1 MKKLFLLFFIGNLV
15 LAQGNL
21 LWKKDGNELPSG
33 ATTWSTPLIMS
44 NKLFWAGQDKGF
56 VAMDT
61 ETGSILWNDTV
72 NFANGTYDSPVGFAG
87 KIFISTNNYTDPSAK
102 KLLALDAETGNILWQ
117 KNNFYT
123 SNRSSKPITE
133 DGKLYAAS
141 SDTLYCF
148 DVNNGNVVWQKAGK
162 YSNLL
167 IDYNGLRLFA
177 ARSDSAKIE
186 VMYRHNG
193 EFVWSINL
201 PDNEVSIASLA
212 YNYFQTKEYLVVA
225 PGTRQK
231 AIFYCIDIAEQNIV
245 WNNDNIGYVGNK
257 ATPVIYEDK
266 IFAGVEKTT
275 SGSPQEVV
283 AFNLLSGNIIWQ
295 NQVRS
300 EGATNTPYVVAIDG
314 KVYFQSSEN
323 NLNTIAAADITN
335 GNTLWV
341 TDPQFQFPWPLV
353 WGSPLIHKDK
363 LFIAKDH
370 EGVFCFNAGTINGEW
385 TMLGGNRHATNSF
398 TPAFVGVS
406 NEPKLPDGYYLH
418 QNFPNPF
425 NPSTRIDYQIPNS
438 GNVTLKVYDILGN
451 EISTIVNEFKQA
463 GNYSVEFGTNN
474 SKLSSGVYFYTLRTG
489 NYFQTKKMIYM
500 K

>member
-225 PGTRQK
+225 HGTRQK
-231 AIFYCIDIAEQNIV
+231 AIFY
-245 WNNDNIGYVGNK
+245 
-257 ATPVIYEDK
+257 
-266 IFAGVEKTT
+266 
-275 SGSPQEVV
+275 
-283 AFNLLSGNIIWQ
+283 
-295 NQVRS
+295 
-300 EGATNTPYVVAIDG
+300 
-314 KVYFQSSEN
+314 
-323 NLNTIAAADITN
+323 
-335 GNTLWV
+335 
-341 TDPQFQFPWPLV
+341 
-353 WGSPLIHKDK
+353 
-363 LFIAKDH
+363 
-370 EGVFCFNAGTINGEW
+370 
-385 TMLGGNRHATNSF
+385 
-398 TPAFVGVS
+398 
-406 NEPKLPDGYYLH
+406 
-418 QNFPNPF
+418 
-425 NPSTRIDYQIPNS
+425 
-438 GNVTLKVYDILGN
+438 
-451 EISTIVNEFKQA
+451 
-463 GNYSVEFGTNN
+463 
-474 SKLSSGVYFYTLRTG
+474 
-489 NYFQTKKMIYM
+489 
-500 K
+500 